1 MSPLGS
7 FSPAAWQ
14 SEASMINP
22 YHGSHEEKSGDTGG
36 CGIKSRKLSI
46 SQIEEI
52 ASKVVYFGD
61 TSWRMVID

>member
-14 SEASMINP
+14 SEAWIINP
-22 YHGSHEEKSGDTGG
+22 YQGSHEEKSGGTGG

-46 SQIEEI
+46 FRIEEI
-52 ASKVVYFGD
+52 ASKVTYFGN
-61 TSWRMVID
+61 TSWCKVID